1 MIGRPVK
8 KKTMPKFVDI
18 NSLTEKV
25 NPDGNEQIQVSNT
38 QKFVWKNVLM
48 NSGGFIGAI
57 LSYATQYAMGNTT
70 DRQTIISMLGQLFY
84 NTGSRADSFFRFVCG
99 SVTVPGG
106 TPKQEY
112 FGVVFYDAYYTRTY
126 AVFFGF
132 ENGAVPVTFFQR
144 SGNYV
149 TDSPVDD
156 NFVTNII
163 NGTAWT
169 KLGTLDFTALLKQTY
184 ETNTQFLA
192 PVQGSEVLLT
202 TTIERI
208 LYALGFRGAN
218 TNFRFLTGVN
228 NTSET
233 YWGVAFYNSGQ
244 SKTFTVLFG
253 IGGSSIPVGMY
264 QKAGNVTTQKSVD
277 SEFIQD
283 VLSTWTKSWS
293 LNSQGTQGTIYTSD
307 VVAGDSENPII
318 PATTFALPN
327 VSNSKLDALL
337 NQILFCT
344 GIRGSGLHSRNF
356 RFINATYQIPN
367 TTNVQ
372 CHWGVAWYNSYH
384 ERTYC
389 MLVNTEKA
397 ESQNIQ
403 IFQKQ
408 GAGLYD
414 DARDDELVKKVLSLN
429 TWSRVVSFGGS
440 EPTPIESL
448 AAEKVN
454 VAAPTLYDET
464 TASTWDP
471 NSANNLQEL
480 LNGLLYRTGLRST
493 SDGLNLGFRVA
504 CADGKIAII
513 ANDSSSSDY
522 SVFLFSGGSTIHTY
536 LIDQTYVM
544 DWVDNYSSDHEIISS
559 IESDGIETG
568 MLDMAGISNFATKAY
583 VKPNDAVLTMFPSGY
598 RTVIPGENLT
608 TNLTSGTLK
617 IKVPDLLTAQVK
629 AGPFRDA
636 VIDVPYGVTVQ
647 FADQVELLYKADGV
661 DNFTATSGRKVYTIH
676 YVPTTSSTTNI
687 TFRAFVNVA
696 NYK

>member
-1 MIGRPVK
+1 
-8 KKTMPKFVDI
+8 MPKFVDI

-25 NPDGNEQIQVSNT
+25 NPDGNEQIQVSAT
-38 QKFVWKNVLM
+38 QKLVWKNALM
-48 NSGGFIGAI
+48 NSGESIGAI
-57 LSYATQYAMGNTT
+57 LSYATQYAMGDTT
-70 DRQTIISMLGQLFY
+70 NRKTIMSMLGQLFY

-106 TPKQEY
+106 THKQEY
-112 FGVVFYDAYYTRTY
+112 FGVVFYDDYYTRTY

-132 ENGAVPVTFFQR
+132 ENGVVPVTFFQR

-149 TDSPVDD
+149 TNSPVDD

-169 KLGTLDFTALLKQTY
+169 KLGTLDFDALLKQTY
-184 ETNTQFLA
+184 GTNTQFLA
-192 PVQGSEVLLT
+192 PVQGSETLLT
-202 TTIERI
+202 TTVERI

-264 QKAGNVTTQKSVD
+264 QKAGNVTTQKSAD
-277 SEFIQD
+277 NEFIHD

-293 LNSQGTQGTIYTSD
+293 LNRQGTIYTSD
-307 VVAGDSENPII
+307 VVAATSNKPI
-318 PATTFALPN
+318 TLSGQFAFPSLTDLKTDAFVKQMIYN
-327 VSNSKLDALL
+327 SGYHQSNNCFRQLIASYV
-337 NQILFCT
+337 IGGT
-344 GIRGSGLHSRNF
+344 GS
-356 RFINATYQIPN
+356 Q
-367 TTNVQ
+367 VQ
-372 CHWGVAWYNSYH
+372 CYYGVTWYNSYYG
-384 ERTYC
+384 RTYT
-389 MLVNTEKA
+389 MLVNMEHANGEYITLY
-397 ESQNIQ
+397 
-403 IFQKQ
+403 QKQ
-408 GAGLYD
+408 GRHIESNPTDAAYVEDVLTGDWLKVAGIG
-414 DARDDELVKKVLSLN
+414 
-429 TWSRVVSFGGS
+429 TGGS

-464 TASTWDP
+464 TTSTWQPDA
-471 NSANNLQEL
+471 ANNLQEL

-493 SDGLNLGFRVA
+493 PDGLNIGFRVV
-504 CADGKIAII
+504 CAAGKIAII

-536 LIDQTYVM
+536 LIDQSYVM
-544 DWVDNYSSDHEIISS
+544 EWVFGSSSDRDIINS
-559 IESDGIETG
+559 IENDGNETG
-568 MLDMAGISNFATKAY
+568 MLDMAGISNFATKSY
-583 VKPNDAVLTMFPSGY
+583 VKPNDAVLTMLPSGH

-617 IKVPDLLTAQVK
+617 IKVPNLLK
-629 AGPFRDA
+629 ASPFRDA

-647 FADQVELLYKADGV
+647 FADQVGILYKADGV

-676 YVPTTSSTTNI
+676 YVPTMSSTANT

>member
-1 MIGRPVK
+1 
-8 KKTMPKFVDI
+8 MPKFVDI

-38 QKFVWKNVLM
+38 QKFVWKNALM

-84 NTGSRADSFFRFVCG
+84 NTGSRADNFFRFVCG
-99 SVTVPGG
+99 SVTIPGG

-163 NGTAWT
+163 NGTSWT

-184 ETNTQFLA
+184 GTNTQFLA

-208 LYALGFRGAN
+208 LYALGFRGTK

-233 YWGVAFYNSGQ
+233 YWGVAFYNSDQ
-244 SKTFTVLFG
+244 SRTFTVLFG
-253 IGGSSIPVGMY
+253 IGGSSLPVGMY
-264 QKAGNVTTQKSVD
+264 QKSGNLTAQKSVD

-293 LNSQGTQGTIYTSD
+293 LNRQGTIYTSD

-367 TTNVQ
+367 TTNRQ
-372 CHWGVAWYNSYH
+372 CHWGVAWYNSFYG
-384 ERTYC
+384 RTYT
-389 MLVNTEKA
+389 MLVNMELANGEYITLY
-397 ESQNIQ
+397 
-403 IFQKQ
+403 QKQ
-408 GAGLYD
+408 GSHIERNPTD
-414 DARDDELVKKVLSLN
+414 DAYVLDVLTGDWLKVAGIG
-429 TWSRVVSFGGS
+429 TGGS

-536 LIDQTYVM
+536 LIDQSYVM
-544 DWVDNYSSDHEIISS
+544 EWVGNYSSDHEIISS
-559 IESDGIETG
+559 IENDGSETG

-617 IKVPDLLTAQVK
+617 IKVPDRLTAQVK
-629 AGPFRDA
+629 NGPFRDS

-647 FADQVELLYKADGV
+647 FADQVEILYKADGV

>member
-1 MIGRPVK
+1 
-8 KKTMPKFVDI
+8 MPKFVDI

-48 NSGGFIGAI
+48 NSGGFIGAV

-99 SVTVPGG
+99 SVRVPGG

-184 ETNTQFLA
+184 GTNTQFLA

-264 QKAGNVTTQKSVD
+264 QKIGNVTTQKPVD

-293 LNSQGTQGTIYTSD
+293 LNSPGTIYTSD
-307 VVAGDSENPII
+307 VVAATSDKPI
-318 PATTFALPN
+318 TLPGQFEFPSLTN
-327 VSNSKLDALL
+327 LKTDAFVKQMLYNSGYHSA
-337 NQILFCT
+337 NQCFRQLMASYVIGGT
-344 GIRGSGLHSRNF
+344 G
-356 RFINATYQIPN
+356 TQ
-367 TTNVQ
+367 VQ
-372 CHWGVAWYNSYH
+372 CYYGVTWYNSYYG
-384 ERTYC
+384 RTYT
-389 MLVNTEKA
+389 MLVNVELANEEYITLY
-397 ESQNIQ
+397 
-403 IFQKQ
+403 QKQ
-408 GAGLYD
+408 GRHIENNPSDATYINDVLTGSWLKVAGIG
-414 DARDDELVKKVLSLN
+414 
-429 TWSRVVSFGGS
+429 TGGS
-440 EPTPIESL
+440 APIESL
-448 AAEKVN
+448 AAEKVL
-454 VAAPTLYDET
+454 VAAPTLFDET
-464 TASTWDP
+464 SASTWEP
-471 NSANNLQEL
+471 SSANNLQEL

-493 SDGLNLGFRVA
+493 SDGLNLGFRVV
-504 CADGKIAII
+504 CAGGKIAII

-536 LIDQTYVM
+536 LIDQSYVM
-544 DWVDNYSSDHEIISS
+544 EWVGNYSSDQEIINS
-559 IESDGIETG
+559 IENDGNETG

>member
-1 MIGRPVK
+1 
-8 KKTMPKFVDI
+8 MPKFVDI

-25 NPDGNEQIQVSNT
+25 NPDGNEQIQVSDT
-38 QKFVWKNVLM
+38 QKFVWKNALM
-48 NSGGFIGAI
+48 KSGGFIGAI
-57 LSYATQYAMGNTT
+57 LSYATQYAMGDTT
-70 DRQTIISMLGQLFY
+70 NRKTIMSMLGQLFY

-106 TPKQEY
+106 THKQEY

-132 ENGAVPVTFFQR
+132 ENNSVPITFFQR
-144 SGNYV
+144 QGDYV
-149 TDSPVDD
+149 NDSPIDD

-163 NGTAWT
+163 NGKAWT
-169 KLGTLDFTALLKQTY
+169 KLGTLDFDALLKQTY
-184 ETNTQFLA
+184 GTNTQFLA
-192 PVQGSEVLLT
+192 PVQGSETLLT
-202 TTIERI
+202 TTVERI

-277 SEFIQD
+277 NEFIQD

-293 LNSQGTQGTIYTSD
+293 LNCQGTQGTIYTSD
-307 VVAGDSENPII
+307 VVV
-318 PATTFALPN
+318 TT
-327 VSNSKLDALL
+327 
-337 NQILFCT
+337 
-344 GIRGSGLHSRNF
+344 
-356 RFINATYQIPN
+356 
-367 TTNVQ
+367 
-372 CHWGVAWYNSYH
+372 
-384 ERTYC
+384 
-389 MLVNTEKA
+389 
-397 ESQNIQ
+397 
-403 IFQKQ
+403 
-408 GAGLYD
+408 
-414 DARDDELVKKVLSLN
+414 
-429 TWSRVVSFGGS
+429 
-440 EPTPIESL
+440 
-448 AAEKVN
+448 
-454 VAAPTLYDET
+454 PTLYDE
-464 TASTWDP
+464 
-471 NSANNLQEL
+471 NSAPTVYPQDQNNLQQL
-480 LNGLLYRTGLRST
+480 IQWILYTLGVRSDANGLGRTMFIVHGNGNIGIITLDT
-493 SDGLNLGFRVA
+493 QNTNKYYALIFGDGE
-504 CADGKIAII
+504 
-513 ANDSSSSDY
+513 
-522 SVFLFSGGSTIHTY
+522 Y
-536 LIDQTYVM
+536 LHSY
-544 DWVDNYSSDHEIISS
+544 S
-559 IESDGIETG
+559 IESVVVTEWVANNSSDVEILSSILENGTSMGSIPF
-568 MLDMAGISNFATKAY
+568 DMSVFATKVY

-598 RTVIPGENLT
+598 RTVLPGENLT

-629 AGPFRDA
+629 NGPFRDA

>member
-1 MIGRPVK
+1 
-8 KKTMPKFVDI
+8 MPKFVDI
-18 NSLTEKV
+18 ASLSEKTLDGSEAVQVSATQKARLVQILTQLGDNLEMAVNSSESWQLPDFDTSSTPVQNWLNALAFACGLRDESTGWGPFRIVNGNDGDIAYFVLLWYDNINDLTEAFVIGSYKEKV
-25 NPDGNEQIQVSNT
+25 ITLYEKSGKQHLTPSGDQDNAVIQ
-38 QKFVWKNVLM
+38 
-48 NSGGFIGAI
+48 
-57 LSYATQYAMGNTT
+57 
-70 DRQTIISMLGQLFY
+70 DIIS
-84 NTGSRADSFFRFVCG
+84 TGGWTKVVTINADS
-99 SVTVPGG
+99 ST
-106 TPKQEY
+106 
-112 FGVVFYDAYYTRTY
+112 
-126 AVFFGF
+126 
-132 ENGAVPVTFFQR
+132 
-144 SGNYV
+144 
-149 TDSPVDD
+149 
-156 NFVTNII
+156 I
-163 NGTAWT
+163 
-169 KLGTLDFTALLKQTY
+169 KQTY
-184 ETNTQFLA
+184 GTNTQFLA
-192 PVQGSEVLLT
+192 PVQGSETLLT
-202 TTIERI
+202 TTVERI
-208 LYALGFRGAN
+208 LYALGFRGTN

-228 NTSET
+228 STSET

-253 IGGSSIPVGMY
+253 IGGSSLPVGMY
-264 QKAGNVTTQKSVD
+264 QKSGNVTAQKSVD
-277 SEFIQD
+277 SAFIQD

-293 LNSQGTQGTIYTSD
+293 LNSQGTIYTSD
-307 VVAGDSENPII
+307 VIAATSDKPITL
-318 PATTFALPN
+318 PGQFAFPSLTDLKTDAFVKQMLYN
-327 VSNSKLDALL
+327 SGYHQSNACFRQLLASYVIGGTGSKA
-337 NQILFCT
+337 
-344 GIRGSGLHSRNF
+344 
-356 RFINATYQIPN
+356 
-367 TTNVQ
+367 Q
-372 CHWGVAWYNSYH
+372 CYYGVTWYNSYYG
-384 ERTYC
+384 RTYT
-389 MLVNTEKA
+389 MLVNMELANGEYITLY
-397 ESQNIQ
+397 
-403 IFQKQ
+403 QKQ
-408 GAGLYD
+408 GRHIESNPTD
-414 DARDDELVKKVLSLN
+414 DAYVLDVLTGDWLKVAGIG
-429 TWSRVVSFGGS
+429 TGGS

-493 SDGLNLGFRVA
+493 SDGLNLGFRVV
-504 CADGKIAII
+504 CAGGKIAII

-536 LIDQTYVM
+536 LIDQSYVM
-544 DWVDNYSSDHEIISS
+544 EWVGNYSSDQEIINS
-559 IESDGIETG
+559 IENNGSETG

-629 AGPFRDA
+629 NGPFRDA

-647 FADQVELLYKADGV
+647 FADQVEILYKADGV

>member
-1 MIGRPVK
+1 
-8 KKTMPKFVDI
+8 MPKFVDI
-18 NSLTEKV
+18 ASLSEKV
-25 NPDGNEQIQVSNT
+25 NPDGNEQIQVSAT
-38 QKFVWKNVLM
+38 QKLVWKNALM
-48 NSGGFIGAI
+48 KSGGFIGAV
-57 LSYATQYAMGNTT
+57 LSYATQYAMGDTAN
-70 DRQTIISMLGQLFY
+70 RKTIVSMLGQLFY
-84 NTGSRADSFFRFVCG
+84 NTGSREDSFFRFVCG
-99 SVTVPGG
+99 SVTIPGG

-112 FGVVFYDAYYTRTY
+112 FGIVFYDAYYTRTY

-144 SGNYV
+144 QGNYV
-149 TDSPVDD
+149 TDSPIDD

-184 ETNTQFLA
+184 GTNTQFLA

-293 LNSQGTQGTIYTSD
+293 LNSQGTIYTSD

-414 DARDDELVKKVLSLN
+414 DARDDELVQKVLSLN

-544 DWVDNYSSDHEIISS
+544 DWVGNYSSDHEIISS

>member
-1 MIGRPVK
+1 
-8 KKTMPKFVDI
+8 MPKFVDI

-25 NPDGNEQIQVSNT
+25 NPDGNEQIQVSET
-38 QKFVWKNVLM
+38 QKLVWKNALM

-57 LSYATQYAMGNTT
+57 LPYVTQYAMGDTAK
-70 DRQTIISMLGQLFY
+70 RKTIVSMLGQLFY
-84 NTGSRADSFFRFVCG
+84 NTGSREDSFFRFVCG
-99 SVTVPGG
+99 SVTIPGG

-112 FGVVFYDAYYTRTY
+112 FGIVFYDAYYARTY

-144 SGNYV
+144 QGNHV
-149 TDSPVDD
+149 TDSPIDD

-169 KLGTLDFTALLKQTY
+169 KLGTLDFDALLKQTY
-184 ETNTQFLA
+184 GTNTRFLA
-192 PVQGSEVLLT
+192 PVQGSETLLT
-202 TTIERI
+202 TTVERI
-208 LYALGFRGAN
+208 LYALGFRGTN

-277 SEFIQD
+277 NEFIQD

-293 LNSQGTQGTIYTSD
+293 LNSQGTIYTSD
-307 VVAGDSENPII
+307 VIAATSDKPITLPGQFAFPSLTDLKTDAFVKQMIYNSGYHQSNACFRQLLASYVIGGTGSE
-318 PATTFALPN
+318 A
-327 VSNSKLDALL
+327 
-337 NQILFCT
+337 
-344 GIRGSGLHSRNF
+344 
-356 RFINATYQIPN
+356 
-367 TTNVQ
+367 Q
-372 CHWGVAWYNSYH
+372 CYYGVTWYNSYYG
-384 ERTYC
+384 RTYT
-389 MLVNTEKA
+389 MLVNMELANGEYITLY
-397 ESQNIQ
+397 
-403 IFQKQ
+403 QKQ
-408 GAGLYD
+408 GRHIESNPTDAAYVLDVLTGDWLKVAGIG
-414 DARDDELVKKVLSLN
+414 
-429 TWSRVVSFGGS
+429 TGGS

-513 ANDSSSSDY
+513 ANDSSSSGY

-544 DWVDNYSSDHEIISS
+544 DWAGNYSSDHEIISS
-559 IESDGIETG
+559 IESDGSETG
-568 MLDMAGISNFATKAY
+568 MLDVAGISNFATKAY

-617 IKVPDLLTAQVK
+617 IKVPDLLIAQVK

-647 FADQVELLYKADGV
+647 FADQVEILYKADGV

-676 YVPTTSSTTNI
+676 YVPTTSSTTNT

>member
-1 MIGRPVK
+1 MA
-8 KKTMPKFVDI
+8 KFVDI

-25 NPDGNEQIQVSNT
+25 NPDGNEQIQVSDT

-156 NFVTNII
+156 NFITNVI
-163 NGTAWT
+163 NGKAWT

-184 ETNTQFLA
+184 GTNTQFLA

-277 SEFIQD
+277 NEFIQD

-293 LNSQGTQGTIYTSD
+293 LNRQGTQGTIYTSD

-344 GIRGSGLHSRNF
+344 GIRGSELHSRNF
-356 RFINATYQIPN
+356 RFINATYRIPD
-367 TTNVQ
+367 TTNRQ

-414 DARDDELVKKVLSLN
+414 AANDDEFVQKVLSLN
-429 TWSRVVSFGGS
+429 TWSLVVSFGGTL
-440 EPTPIESL
+440 P
-448 AAEKVN
+448 AQN
-454 VAAPTLYDET
+454 VVVTTPTLYDE
-464 TASTWDP
+464 
-471 NSANNLQEL
+471 NSAPTVYPQDQNNLQQL
-480 LNGLLYRTGLRST
+480 IQWILYTLGVRSDVNGLRRTMFIVHGNGNIGIITLDT
-493 SDGLNLGFRVA
+493 QNTDKYYALIFGDGE
-504 CADGKIAII
+504 
-513 ANDSSSSDY
+513 
-522 SVFLFSGGSTIHTY
+522 Y
-536 LIDQTYVM
+536 LHSY
-544 DWVDNYSSDHEIISS
+544 S
-559 IESDGIETG
+559 IESTVVAEWVGNNSSDVKILSSILENGTLIG
-568 MLDMAGISNFATKAY
+568 SIPFDMSVFATKTY
-583 VKPNDAVLTMFPSGY
+583 VKPNDAVLTAFPSGY
-598 RTVIPGENLT
+598 RTIIPGENLT

-617 IKVPDLLTAQVK
+617 VQVPSLLTLQVK
-629 AGPFRDA
+629 SGPFRDA

-647 FADQVELLYKADGV
+647 FADQVEIVYKAEGV
-661 DNFTATSGRKVYTIH
+661 DGFTATSGRKVYTIH
-676 YVPTTSSTTNI
+676 FVPTTSSTTNI
-687 TFRAFVNVA
+687 TFRAFVNVT

>member
-1 MIGRPVK
+1 
-8 KKTMPKFVDI
+8 MPKFVNI
-18 NSLTEKV
+18 ASLSEKT
-25 NPDGNEQIQVSNT
+25 NPDGNEQIQVSAT
-38 QKFVWKNVLM
+38 QKFVWKNALM

-57 LSYATQYAMGNTT
+57 LSYATQYAMGDTT
-70 DRQTIISMLGQLFY
+70 NRKTIMSMLGQLFY

-99 SVTVPGG
+99 SVSIPGG

-144 SGNYV
+144 QGNHV
-149 TDSPVDD
+149 TDSPIDD
-156 NFVTNII
+156 NFVANII

-169 KLGTLDFTALLKQTY
+169 KLGTLDFDALLKQTY
-184 ETNTQFLA
+184 RTNTQFLA
-192 PVQGSEVLLT
+192 PVQGSETLLT
-202 TTIERI
+202 TTVERI
-208 LYALGFRGAN
+208 LYALGFRGAS

-277 SEFIQD
+277 NEFIQD

-293 LNSQGTQGTIYTSD
+293 LNCQGTQGTIYTSD

-337 NQILFCT
+337 NQILFCI
-344 GIRGSGLHSRNF
+344 GVRGGEITSRNF
-356 RFINATYQIPN
+356 RFVNATYLIPD
-367 TTNVQ
+367 TTDRQ
-372 CHWGVAWYNSYH
+372 CYWGVAWYNSYYG
-384 ERTYC
+384 RTYC
-389 MLVNTEKA
+389 LLVNTERT

-408 GAGLYD
+408 GPGLYD
-414 DARDDELVKKVLSLN
+414 DANDDALVEKVLSLN
-429 TWSRVVSFGGS
+429 TWSRVFSFGGTL
-440 EPTPIESL
+440 P
-448 AAEKVN
+448 AQN
-454 VAAPTLYDET
+454 VVVTTPTLYDE
-464 TASTWDP
+464 
-471 NSANNLQEL
+471 NSAPTVAPNDQNNLQQL
-480 LNGLLYRTGLRST
+480 VQWILYTLGVRSDANGLGRTMFIVHGNGHIGIITLDT
-493 SDGLNLGFRVA
+493 QNTNKYYALIFGDGE
-504 CADGKIAII
+504 
-513 ANDSSSSDY
+513 
-522 SVFLFSGGSTIHTY
+522 Y
-536 LIDQTYVM
+536 LHSY
-544 DWVDNYSSDHEIISS
+544 S
-559 IESDGIETG
+559 IESVVVAEWVANNSSDVEILSSILENGTSMGSIPF
-568 MLDMAGISNFATKAY
+568 DMSVFATKTY
-583 VKPNDAVLTMFPSGY
+583 VKPNDTILATFPSGY

-617 IKVPDLLTAQVK
+617 VKVPGSLSVQIK
-629 AGPFRDA
+629 NGPFRDV

-647 FADQVELLYKADGV
+647 FDNQPQILYKADGV
-661 DNFTATSGRKVYTIH
+661 DGFTATSGRKVYTIH
-676 YVPTTSSTTNI
+676 FVPTTTSTTNI

>member
-1 MIGRPVK
+1 
-8 KKTMPKFVDI
+8 MPKFVDI

-156 NFVTNII
+156 TFVTNII

-184 ETNTQFLA
+184 GTNTQFLA

-293 LNSQGTQGTIYTSD
+293 LNRQGTIYTSD

-344 GIRGSGLHSRNF
+344 GIRGTGLHSRNF
-356 RFINATYQIPN
+356 RFVNATYQIPD
-367 TTNVQ
+367 TTNRQ

-414 DARDDELVKKVLSLN
+414 AANDDEFVQKVLSLN
-429 TWSRVVSFGGS
+429 TWSRVVSFGGTL
-440 EPTPIESL
+440 P
-448 AAEKVN
+448 AQN
-454 VAAPTLYDET
+454 VVVTTPTLYDE
-464 TASTWDP
+464 
-471 NSANNLQEL
+471 NSAPTVYPQDQNNLQQL
-480 LNGLLYRTGLRST
+480 IQWILYTLGVRSDVNGLGRTMFIVHGNGNIGIITLAT
-493 SDGLNLGFRVA
+493 QNTNKYYALIFGDGE
-504 CADGKIAII
+504 
-513 ANDSSSSDY
+513 
-522 SVFLFSGGSTIHTY
+522 Y
-536 LIDQTYVM
+536 LHSY
-544 DWVDNYSSDHEIISS
+544 S
-559 IESDGIETG
+559 IESTVVAEWAANNSSDVEILSSILENGTSMGSIPF
-568 MLDMAGISNFATKAY
+568 DMSVFATKSY
-583 VKPNDAVLTMFPSGY
+583 VKPHDGILTTFPSGA
-598 RTVIPGENLT
+598 RLIIPGENLT
-608 TNLTSGTLK
+608 TNVTSGTLTV
-617 IKVPDLLTAQVK
+617 KVPDLLTAAVDS
-629 AGPFRDA
+629 GPFRDA
-636 VIDVPYGVTVQ
+636 IIDVPYSVNVVFQNQDGIV
-647 FADQVELLYKADGV
+647 YKADNV
-661 DNFTATSGRKVYTIH
+661 DGFTATSGRKVYTIH
-676 YVPTTSSTTNI
+676 FVPTTTSMTRI

>member
-1 MIGRPVK
+1 
-8 KKTMPKFVDI
+8 MPKFVDI
-18 NSLTEKV
+18 ASLSEKV
-25 NPDGNEQIQVSNT
+25 NPDGNEQIQVSET
-38 QKFVWKNVLM
+38 QKLVWKNALM
-48 NSGGFIGAI
+48 NSGGFIGAV
-57 LSYATQYAMGNTT
+57 LSYATQYAMGDTAN
-70 DRQTIISMLGQLFY
+70 RKTIVSMLGQLFY
-84 NTGSRADSFFRFVCG
+84 NTGSREDSFFRFVCG
-99 SVTVPGG
+99 SVTIPGG

-112 FGVVFYDAYYTRTY
+112 FGIVFYDAYYTRTY

-163 NGTAWT
+163 NGTSWT
-169 KLGTLDFTALLKQTY
+169 KLGTLDFTTLLKQTY
-184 ETNTQFLA
+184 GTNTQFLA

-208 LYALGFRGAN
+208 LYALGFRGVN

-293 LNSQGTQGTIYTSD
+293 LNSQGTIYTSD
-307 VVAGDSENPII
+307 VVASDSENPII

-337 NQILFCT
+337 NQILYCT
-344 GIRGSGLHSRNF
+344 GIRGCELHSRNF
-356 RFINATYQIPN
+356 RLINATYRIPD
-367 TTNVQ
+367 TTTVQ
-372 CHWGVAWYNSYH
+372 CHWGVAWYNSYYAK
-384 ERTYC
+384 TYC

-403 IFQKQ
+403 IFQNN
-408 GAGLYD
+408 GAVLYD
-414 DARDDELVKKVLSLN
+414 DAHDDELVQKVLSLN
-429 TWSRVVSFGGS
+429 TWSRVVSFGGTL
-440 EPTPIESL
+440 P
-448 AAEKVN
+448 AQN
-454 VAAPTLYDET
+454 VVVTTPTLYDE
-464 TASTWDP
+464 
-471 NSANNLQEL
+471 NSAPTVYPQDQNNLQQL
-480 LNGLLYRTGLRST
+480 IQWILYTLGVRSDVNGLGRTMFIVHGNGNIGIITLDT
-493 SDGLNLGFRVA
+493 QNTDTYYALIFGDGE
-504 CADGKIAII
+504 
-513 ANDSSSSDY
+513 
-522 SVFLFSGGSTIHTY
+522 Y
-536 LIDQTYVM
+536 LHSY
-544 DWVDNYSSDHEIISS
+544 S
-559 IESDGIETG
+559 IESAVVAEWVANNSSDVEILSSILENGTSMGSIPF
-568 MLDMAGISNFATKAY
+568 DMSVFATKSY
-583 VKPNDAVLTMFPSGY
+583 VKPHDAVLTMFPAGY

-629 AGPFRDA
+629 NGPFRDA

>member
-1 MIGRPVK
+1 
-8 KKTMPKFVDI
+8 MPKFVDI

-25 NPDGNEQIQVSNT
+25 NPDGNEQIQVSAT
-38 QKFVWKNVLM
+38 QKLVWKNALM
-48 NSGGFIGAI
+48 NSGESIGAI
-57 LSYATQYAMGNTT
+57 LSYATQYAMGDTT
-70 DRQTIISMLGQLFY
+70 NRKTIMSMLGQLFY
-84 NTGSRADSFFRFVCG
+84 NTGSRADSFFRLVCG
-99 SVTVPGG
+99 SVSIPGG

-132 ENGAVPVTFFQR
+132 ENNSVPITFFQR
-144 SGNYV
+144 QGNYV
-149 TDSPVDD
+149 SDSPIDD
-156 NFVTNII
+156 NFVKNII
-163 NGTAWT
+163 NGKAWT
-169 KLGTLDFTALLKQTY
+169 KLGTLDFDALLKQTY
-184 ETNTQFLA
+184 GTNTQFLA
-192 PVQGSEVLLT
+192 PVQGSETLLT
-202 TTIERI
+202 TTVERI
-208 LYALGFRGAN
+208 LYALGFRGTN

-228 NTSET
+228 STSET

-253 IGGSSIPVGMY
+253 IGGSSLPVGMY
-264 QKAGNVTTQKSVD
+264 QKSGNVTAQKSVD
-277 SEFIQD
+277 SEFIRD

-293 LNSQGTQGTIYTSD
+293 LNSQGTIYTSD
-307 VVAGDSENPII
+307 VIAATSDKPITL
-318 PATTFALPN
+318 PGQFAFPSLTDLKTDAFVKQMIYN
-327 VSNSKLDALL
+327 SGYHQSNACFRQLIASYT
-337 NQILFCT
+337 IGGT
-344 GIRGSGLHSRNF
+344 GS
-356 RFINATYQIPN
+356 Q
-367 TTNVQ
+367 VQ
-372 CHWGVAWYNSYH
+372 CYYGVTWYNSYYG
-384 ERTYC
+384 RTYT
-389 MLVNTEKA
+389 MLVNMELANGEYITLY
-397 ESQNIQ
+397 
-403 IFQKQ
+403 QKQ
-408 GAGLYD
+408 GRHIESNPTDAAYVHDVLTGDWSKVAGIG
-414 DARDDELVKKVLSLN
+414 
-429 TWSRVVSFGGS
+429 TGGS

-464 TASTWDP
+464 TASTWQPDA
-471 NSANNLQEL
+471 ANNLQEL

-493 SDGLNLGFRVA
+493 SDGLNVGFRVV
-504 CADGKIAII
+504 CAAGKIAII

-536 LIDQTYVM
+536 LIDQQYVM
-544 DWVDNYSSDHEIISS
+544 DWVGGYSSDQDIINS
-559 IESDGIETG
+559 IENDGIETG

-583 VKPNDAVLTMFPSGY
+583 VKPNDAVLMMFPSGY

-647 FADQVELLYKADGV
+647 FADQVEILYKADGV

>member
-1 MIGRPVK
+1 MA
-8 KKTMPKFVDI
+8 KFVDI
-18 NSLTEKV
+18 NSLSEKT
-25 NPDGNEQIQVSNT
+25 NPDGNEQIQVSDT
-38 QKFVWKNVLM
+38 QKLVWKNALM
-48 NSGGFIGAI
+48 NSGESIGAI

-99 SVTVPGG
+99 SVSIPGG

-112 FGVVFYDAYYTRTY
+112 FGIVFYDAYYTRTY

-132 ENGAVPVTFFQR
+132 ENKSVPITFFQR
-144 SGNYV
+144 QGNYV
-149 TDSPVDD
+149 IDSPIDD
-156 NFVTNII
+156 NFVKNII

-169 KLGTLDFTALLKQTY
+169 KLGTLDFDALLKQTY
-184 ETNTQFLA
+184 GTNTRFLA
-192 PVQGSEVLLT
+192 PVQGSETLLT
-202 TTIERI
+202 TTVERI
-208 LYALGFRGAN
+208 LYALGFRGTN

-253 IGGSSIPVGMY
+253 IGGSSLPVGMY
-264 QKAGNVTTQKSVD
+264 QKSGNVTAQKSVD

-293 LNSQGTQGTIYTSD
+293 LNSQGTIYTSD
-307 VVAGDSENPII
+307 VIAATSDKPITL
-318 PATTFALPN
+318 PGQFAFPSLTDLKTDAFVKQMIYN
-327 VSNSKLDALL
+327 SGYHKSNACFRQLLAPYVIGGTGSK
-337 NQILFCT
+337 
-344 GIRGSGLHSRNF
+344 
-356 RFINATYQIPN
+356 
-367 TTNVQ
+367 VQ
-372 CHWGVAWYNSYH
+372 CYYGVTWYDSYYG
-384 ERTYC
+384 RTYT
-389 MLVNTEKA
+389 MLVNMELANGEYITLY
-397 ESQNIQ
+397 
-403 IFQKQ
+403 QKQ
-408 GAGLYD
+408 GRHIENNPSDAAYVQDVLTGDWLKVAGIG
-414 DARDDELVKKVLSLN
+414 
-429 TWSRVVSFGGS
+429 TGGS

-471 NSANNLQEL
+471 DSANNLQEL

-544 DWVDNYSSDHEIISS
+544 EWVGNYSSDHKIISS
-559 IESDGIETG
+559 IESDGSETG

-583 VKPNDAVLTMFPSGY
+583 VKPNDGVLTRFLPGY

-629 AGPFRDA
+629 NGPFRDA

-647 FADQVELLYKADGV
+647 FADQVGIVYKADGV
-661 DNFTATSGRKVYTIH
+661 DGFTATSGRKVYTIH
-676 YVPTTSSTTNI
+676 FVTTTSSTTNI
-687 TFRAFVNVA
+687 TFRAFVNVT

>member
-1 MIGRPVK
+1 MA
-8 KKTMPKFVDI
+8 KFVDI

-25 NPDGNEQIQVSNT
+25 NPDGDEQIQVSDT
-38 QKFVWKNVLM
+38 QKFIWKNALM

-84 NTGSRADSFFRFVCG
+84 NTGSRADGFFRFVCG

-163 NGTAWT
+163 NGTSWT

-184 ETNTQFLA
+184 GTNTQFLA

-277 SEFIQD
+277 NEFIQD

-293 LNSQGTQGTIYTSD
+293 LNRQGTIYTSD
-307 VVAGDSENPII
+307 VVAGDSEKPII

-344 GIRGSGLHSRNF
+344 GIRGSGTHSRNF

-367 TTNVQ
+367 TTNRQ

-414 DARDDELVKKVLSLN
+414 DARDDEFVQKVLSLN
-429 TWSRVVSFGGS
+429 TWSRVVSFGGTL
-440 EPTPIESL
+440 P
-448 AAEKVN
+448 AQN
-454 VAAPTLYDET
+454 VVVTTPTLYDE
-464 TASTWDP
+464 
-471 NSANNLQEL
+471 NSAPTVYPQDQNNLQQL
-480 LNGLLYRTGLRST
+480 IQWILYTLGVRSDVNGLGRTMFIVHGNGNIGIITLDT
-493 SDGLNLGFRVA
+493 QNTNKYYALIFG
-504 CADGKIAII
+504 DGK
-513 ANDSSSSDY
+513 
-522 SVFLFSGGSTIHTY
+522 Y
-536 LIDQTYVM
+536 LHSY
-544 DWVDNYSSDHEIISS
+544 S
-559 IESDGIETG
+559 IESVVVAEWVANNSSDVEILSSILENGTSMGSIPF
-568 MLDMAGISNFATKAY
+568 DMSVFATKSY

-617 IKVPDLLTAQVK
+617 IKVPDLLTAQAK
-629 AGPFRDA
+629 NGPFRDA

-647 FADQVELLYKADGV
+647 FADQVGIVYKADGV
-661 DNFTATSGRKVYTIH
+661 DGFTATSGRKVYTIH
-676 YVPTTSSTTNI
+676 FVPTTSSTTNI
-687 TFRAFVNVA
+687 TFRAFVNVT

>member
-1 MIGRPVK
+1 
-8 KKTMPKFVDI
+8 MPKFVDI
-18 NSLTEKV
+18 ASLSEKV
-25 NPDGNEQIQVSNT
+25 NPDGNEQIQVSAT
-38 QKFVWKNVLM
+38 QKLVWKNALM
-48 NSGGFIGAI
+48 NSGGFIGAV
-57 LSYATQYAMGNTT
+57 LSYATQYAMGDTAN
-70 DRQTIISMLGQLFY
+70 RKTIVSMLGQLFY
-84 NTGSRADSFFRFVCG
+84 NTGSREDSFFRFVCG
-99 SVTVPGG
+99 SVAILGD

-112 FGVVFYDAYYTRTY
+112 FGIVFYDAYYTRTY

-144 SGNYV
+144 QGNYV
-149 TDSPVDD
+149 TDSPIDD

-163 NGTAWT
+163 KGKAWT
-169 KLGTLDFTALLKQTY
+169 KLGTLDFDALLKQTY
-184 ETNTQFLA
+184 GTNTQFLA

-228 NTSET
+228 NVSET

-293 LNSQGTQGTIYTSD
+293 LNSQGTIYTSD
-307 VVAGDSENPII
+307 VIAATSDKPITL
-318 PATTFALPN
+318 PGQFAFPSLTDLKTDAFVKQMLYN
-327 VSNSKLDALL
+327 SGYHQSNACFRQLLASYVIGGTGSK
-337 NQILFCT
+337 
-344 GIRGSGLHSRNF
+344 
-356 RFINATYQIPN
+356 
-367 TTNVQ
+367 VQ
-372 CHWGVAWYNSYH
+372 CYYGVTWYNGYYG
-384 ERTYC
+384 RTYT
-389 MLVNTEKA
+389 MLVNMELANGEYITLYL
-397 ESQNIQ
+397 
-403 IFQKQ
+403 KQ
-408 GAGLYD
+408 GRHIERNPTD
-414 DARDDELVKKVLSLN
+414 DAYVLDVLTGDWLKVAGIG
-429 TWSRVVSFGGS
+429 TGGS

-544 DWVDNYSSDHEIISS
+544 DWVGNYSSDHEIISS
-559 IESDGIETG
+559 IESNGSETG

-647 FADQVELLYKADGV
+647 FADQVEILYKADGV

-676 YVPTTSSTTNI
+676 YVPTTTSSTTNI

>member
-1 MIGRPVK
+1 
-8 KKTMPKFVDI
+8 MPKFVDI
-18 NSLTEKV
+18 ASLSEKT
-25 NPDGNEQIQVSNT
+25 NPDGNEQIQVSAT
-38 QKFVWKNVLM
+38 QKLVWKNALM
-48 NSGGFIGAI
+48 NSGESIGAI
-57 LSYATQYAMGNTT
+57 LSYATQYAMGDTT
-70 DRQTIISMLGQLFY
+70 NRKTIMSMLGQLFY

-99 SVTVPGG
+99 SVTIPGG

-112 FGVVFYDAYYTRTY
+112 FGIVFYDAYYTRTY

-132 ENGAVPVTFFQR
+132 ENNSVPITFFQR
-144 SGNYV
+144 QGNYV
-149 TDSPVDD
+149 TDSPIDD

-169 KLGTLDFTALLKQTY
+169 KLGTLDFDALLKQTY
-184 ETNTQFLA
+184 GTNTQFLA
-192 PVQGSEVLLT
+192 PVQGSETLLT
-202 TTIERI
+202 TTVERI
-208 LYALGFRGAN
+208 LYALGFRGTN

-228 NTSET
+228 RTSET

-253 IGGSSIPVGMY
+253 IGGSSLPVGMY
-264 QKAGNVTTQKSVD
+264 QKSGNVTAQKSVD

-293 LNSQGTQGTIYTSD
+293 LNSQGTIYTSD
-307 VVAGDSENPII
+307 VIAATSNKPITL
-318 PATTFALPN
+318 PGQFAFPSLTDLKTDAFVKQMIYN
-327 VSNSKLDALL
+327 SGYHQSNNCFRQLLAPYVIGGTGSK
-337 NQILFCT
+337 
-344 GIRGSGLHSRNF
+344 
-356 RFINATYQIPN
+356 
-367 TTNVQ
+367 VQ
-372 CHWGVAWYNSYH
+372 CYYGVTWYDSYYG
-384 ERTYC
+384 RTYT
-389 MLVNTEKA
+389 MLVNMELANGEYITLY
-397 ESQNIQ
+397 
-403 IFQKQ
+403 QKQ
-408 GAGLYD
+408 GRHIESNPTDAVYVQDVLTGDWLKVAGIG
-414 DARDDELVKKVLSLN
+414 
-429 TWSRVVSFGGS
+429 TGGS

-513 ANDSSSSDY
+513 ANDSSSDY

-544 DWVDNYSSDHEIISS
+544 DWVGNYSSDHEIISS
-559 IESDGIETG
+559 IESDGSETG

-636 VIDVPYGVTVQ
+636 VIDVPYGATVQ
-647 FADQVELLYKADGV
+647 FADQVEILYKADGV

-676 YVPTTSSTTNI
+676 YVPTTSSTANI

>member
-1 MIGRPVK
+1 MA
-8 KKTMPKFVDI
+8 KFVDI

-25 NPDGNEQIQVSNT
+25 NPDGNEQIQVSDT
-38 QKFVWKNVLM
+38 QKFVWKNALM

-70 DRQTIISMLGQLFY
+70 DRQTIISMLEQLFY

-99 SVTVPGG
+99 SVTIPGG

-112 FGVVFYDAYYTRTY
+112 FGIVFYDAYYTRTY

-144 SGNYV
+144 QGNYV
-149 TDSPVDD
+149 IDSPIDD

-163 NGTAWT
+163 NGKAWT
-169 KLGTLDFTALLKQTY
+169 KLGTLDFDALLKQTY
-184 ETNTQFLA
+184 GTNTRFLA
-192 PVQGSEVLLT
+192 PVQGSETLLT

-208 LYALGFRGAN
+208 LYALGFRGTY

-228 NTSET
+228 RTSET
-233 YWGVAFYNSGQ
+233 YWGVAFYNYGQ
-244 SKTFTVLFG
+244 SRTFTVLFG
-253 IGGSSIPVGMY
+253 IGGSSLPVGMY
-264 QKAGNVTTQKSVD
+264 QKSGNLTEQKSVD

-293 LNSQGTQGTIYTSD
+293 LNSQGTIYTSD
-307 VVAGDSENPII
+307 VIAATSDKPITL
-318 PATTFALPN
+318 PGQFAFPSLTDLKTDAF
-327 VSNSKLDALL
+327 VKQMLYNSGYHQSKACFRQLL
-337 NQILFCT
+337 ASYVIGGT
-344 GIRGSGLHSRNF
+344 GSK
-356 RFINATYQIPN
+356 
-367 TTNVQ
+367 VQ
-372 CHWGVAWYNSYH
+372 CYYGVTWYNSYYG
-384 ERTYC
+384 RTYT
-389 MLVNTEKA
+389 MLVNMELANGKYITLY
-397 ESQNIQ
+397 
-403 IFQKQ
+403 QKQ
-408 GAGLYD
+408 GRHIESNPTD
-414 DARDDELVKKVLSLN
+414 DAYVLDVLTGDWLKVAGIG
-429 TWSRVVSFGGS
+429 TGGS

-536 LIDQTYVM
+536 LIDHTYVM
-544 DWVDNYSSDHEIISS
+544 DWVGNYSSDHEIISS
-559 IESDGIETG
+559 IESDGNETG

-583 VKPNDAVLTMFPSGY
+583 VKPNDAVLTMFLPDY

-617 IKVPDLLTAQVK
+617 IKVPELLTAQVK
-629 AGPFRDA
+629 NGPFRDA

-647 FADQVELLYKADGV
+647 FADQVGIVYKADGV
-661 DNFTATSGRKVYTIH
+661 DGFTATSGRKVYTIH
-676 YVPTTSSTTNI
+676 FVPTTSSTTNI
-687 TFRAFVNVA
+687 TFRAFVNVT

>member
-1 MIGRPVK
+1 MS
-8 KKTMPKFVDI
+8 KFVDI

-25 NPDGNEQIQVSNT
+25 NPDGNEQIQVSAT
-38 QKFVWKNVLM
+38 QKLVWKNALM
-48 NSGGFIGAI
+48 NSGESIGAI
-57 LSYATQYAMGNTT
+57 LSYATQYAMGDTT
-70 DRQTIISMLGQLFY
+70 NRKTIMSMLGQLFY

-144 SGNYV
+144 LGNYV

-163 NGTAWT
+163 NGTSWT

-184 ETNTQFLA
+184 GTNTQFLA

-277 SEFIQD
+277 DEFIQD

-293 LNSQGTQGTIYTSD
+293 LNHQGTIYTSD

-367 TTNVQ
+367 TTNRQ

-408 GAGLYD
+408 GTGLYD
-414 DARDDELVKKVLSLN
+414 DASDDELVQKVLSLN
-429 TWSRVVSFGGS
+429 TWSRVVSFGGTL
-440 EPTPIESL
+440 P
-448 AAEKVN
+448 AQN
-454 VAAPTLYDET
+454 VVVTTPTLYDE
-464 TASTWDP
+464 
-471 NSANNLQEL
+471 NSAPTVFPQDQNNLQQL
-480 LNGLLYRTGLRST
+480 IQWILYTLGVRSDVNGLGRTMFIVHGNGNIGIITLDTQNTNKYYALIFGDGEYLHSYSIEST
-493 SDGLNLGFRVA
+493 VVTEWVA
-504 CADGKIAII
+504 
-513 ANDSSSSDY
+513 
-522 SVFLFSGGSTIHTY
+522 
-536 LIDQTYVM
+536 
-544 DWVDNYSSDHEIISS
+544 NYSSDVEILSS
-559 IESDGIETG
+559 ILENGTSMGSIPF
-568 MLDMAGISNFATKAY
+568 DMSVFATKSY
-583 VKPNDAVLTMFPSGY
+583 VKLHDGILTTFPSGN
-598 RTVIPGENLT
+598 RTIIPGENLT

-617 IKVPDLLTAQVK
+617 VQVPSLLTAQVK
-629 AGPFRDA
+629 DGPFRDA

-647 FADQVELLYKADGV
+647 FADQVGIVYKADGV
-661 DNFTATSGRKVYTIH
+661 DGFTATSGRKVYTIH
-676 YVPTTSSTTNI
+676 FVPTTSSTTNI
-687 TFRAFVNVA
+687 TFRAFVNVI

>member
-1 MIGRPVK
+1 MA
-8 KKTMPKFVDI
+8 KFVDI
-18 NSLTEKV
+18 NSLKEKV
-25 NPDGNEQIQVSNT
+25 NPDGNEQIQVSAT
-38 QKFVWKNVLM
+38 QKLVWKNALM
-48 NSGGFIGAI
+48 NSGESIGAI

-99 SVTVPGG
+99 SVKIPGG

-163 NGTAWT
+163 NGTSWT

-184 ETNTQFLA
+184 GTNTQFLA
-192 PVQGSEVLLT
+192 PVQGSETLLT
-202 TTIERI
+202 TTVERI
-208 LYALGFRGAN
+208 LYALGFRGTN

-228 NTSET
+228 RTSET

-264 QKAGNVTTQKSVD
+264 QKAGNVTAQKSVD
-277 SEFIQD
+277 NEFIQD

-293 LNSQGTQGTIYTSD
+293 LNSQGTIYTSD
-307 VVAGDSENPII
+307 VIAATSDKPITL
-318 PATTFALPN
+318 PGQFAFPSLTDLKTDAF
-327 VSNSKLDALL
+327 VKQMIYNSGYHKSKACFRQLL
-337 NQILFCT
+337 APYVIGGT
-344 GIRGSGLHSRNF
+344 GSK
-356 RFINATYQIPN
+356 
-367 TTNVQ
+367 VQ
-372 CHWGVAWYNSYH
+372 CYYGVTWYDSYYG
-384 ERTYC
+384 RTYT
-389 MLVNTEKA
+389 MLVNMELANGEYITLY
-397 ESQNIQ
+397 
-403 IFQKQ
+403 QKQ
-408 GAGLYD
+408 GRHIESNPTD
-414 DARDDELVKKVLSLN
+414 DAYVHDVLTGDWLKVAGIG
-429 TWSRVVSFGGS
+429 TGGS
-440 EPTPIESL
+440 EPMPIESL
-448 AAEKVN
+448 AAAKVL
-454 VAAPTLYDET
+454 VAAPTLFDENT
-464 TASTWDP
+464 SSTWQPDA
-471 NSANNLQEL
+471 ANNLQEL

-493 SDGLNLGFRVA
+493 SDGLNLGFRVV
-504 CADGKIAII
+504 CAGGKIAII

-536 LIDQTYVM
+536 LIDQSYVM
-544 DWVDNYSSDHEIISS
+544 EWVGNYSSDYEIISS
-559 IESDGIETG
+559 IERDGSETG

-583 VKPNDAVLTMFPSGY
+583 VRPNDAVLTMFPSGY
-598 RTVIPGENLT
+598 RTIIPGENLT

-617 IKVPDLLTAQVK
+617 VQVPSLLTAQVK
-629 AGPFRDA
+629 NGPFRDA

-647 FADQVELLYKADGV
+647 FADQVGIVYKADGV
-661 DNFTATSGRKVYTIH
+661 EGFTATSGRKVYTIH
-676 YVPTTSSTTNI
+676 FVPTKSSTTNI
-687 TFRAFVNVA
+687 TFRAFVNVT

>member
-1 MIGRPVK
+1 MA
-8 KKTMPKFVDI
+8 KFVDI

-25 NPDGNEQIQVSNT
+25 NPDGNEQIQVSDT

-156 NFVTNII
+156 NFITNVI

-184 ETNTQFLA
+184 GTNTQFLA
-192 PVQGSEVLLT
+192 PVQESEVLLT

-277 SEFIQD
+277 NEFIQD

-293 LNSQGTQGTIYTSD
+293 LNRQGTGTIYTSD

-337 NQILFCT
+337 NQILFCI
-344 GIRGSGLHSRNF
+344 GVRGGEISSRNF
-356 RFINATYQIPN
+356 RFVNATYLIPD
-367 TTNVQ
+367 TTTRQ
-372 CHWGVAWYNSYH
+372 CYWGVAWYNGYYG
-384 ERTYC
+384 RTYC
-389 MLVNTEKA
+389 LLVNTERA

-414 DARDDELVKKVLSLN
+414 DASDDGFVQKVLSLN
-429 TWSRVVSFGGS
+429 TWSRVFSFGGTL
-440 EPTPIESL
+440 P
-448 AAEKVN
+448 AQN
-454 VAAPTLYDET
+454 VVVTTPTLYDE
-464 TASTWDP
+464 
-471 NSANNLQEL
+471 NSAPTVHPQDQNNLQQL
-480 LNGLLYRTGLRST
+480 IQWILYTLGVRSDVNGLGRTMFIVHGS
-493 SDGLNLGFRVA
+493 GHIG
-504 CADGKIAII
+504 II
-513 ANDSSSSDY
+513 TLDTQNTNKYYALI
-522 SVFLFSGGSTIHTY
+522 FGGGEY
-536 LIDQTYVM
+536 LHSY
-544 DWVDNYSSDHEIISS
+544 S
-559 IESDGIETG
+559 IESTVVAGWVANNSSDVEILSSIFENGTSMGSIPF
-568 MLDMAGISNFATKAY
+568 DMSVFATKSY
-583 VKPNDAVLTMFPSGY
+583 VKPPDDVLTTFPSGN
-598 RTVIPGENLT
+598 RTITPGENLT

-617 IKVPDLLTAQVK
+617 VQVQSLLTAQVK
-629 AGPFRDA
+629 NGPFRDA

-647 FADQVELLYKADGV
+647 FADQVGIVYKADGV
-661 DNFTATSGRKVYTIH
+661 DGFTATSGRKVYTIH
-676 YVPTTSSTTNI
+676 FVPTTSSTTNI
-687 TFRAFVNVA
+687 TFRAFVNVT

>member
-1 MIGRPVK
+1 
-8 KKTMPKFVDI
+8 MPKFVDI

-38 QKFVWKNVLM
+38 QKFVWKNALM

-99 SVTVPGG
+99 SVTIPGG

-163 NGTAWT
+163 NGTSWT

-184 ETNTQFLA
+184 GTNTQFLA

-277 SEFIQD
+277 NEFIQD

-293 LNSQGTQGTIYTSD
+293 LNRQGTIYTSD
-307 VVAGDSENPII
+307 VVAGDSEKPII

-344 GIRGSGLHSRNF
+344 GIRGSGTHSRNF
-356 RFINATYQIPN
+356 RFLNATYQIPN
-367 TTNVQ
+367 TTNRQ

-414 DARDDELVKKVLSLN
+414 DASDDKFVQKVLSLN
-429 TWSRVVSFGGS
+429 TWSRVVSFGGTL
-440 EPTPIESL
+440 P
-448 AAEKVN
+448 AQN
-454 VAAPTLYDET
+454 VVVTTPTLYDE
-464 TASTWDP
+464 
-471 NSANNLQEL
+471 NSAPTVYPQDQNNLQQL
-480 LNGLLYRTGLRST
+480 IQWILYTLGVRSDVNGLGRTMFIVHGNGNIGIITLDT
-493 SDGLNLGFRVA
+493 QNTNKYYALIFG
-504 CADGKIAII
+504 DGK
-513 ANDSSSSDY
+513 
-522 SVFLFSGGSTIHTY
+522 Y
-536 LIDQTYVM
+536 LHSY
-544 DWVDNYSSDHEIISS
+544 S
-559 IESDGIETG
+559 IESTVVAEWVATNSSDVEILSSILENGTSMGSIPF
-568 MLDMAGISNFATKAY
+568 DMSVFATKSY

-629 AGPFRDA
+629 NGPFRDA

-647 FADQVELLYKADGV
+647 FADQVELLYKVDGV